1 MVTETWT
8 ALGPELRFW
17 MVFISYFAVAARVS
31 WVRHQE
37 RRRLPLALVMVFLAL
52 NVMFVVVG
60 PPDLAIGLM
69 ALILAGSAGR
79 SGWRRRSSPFR
90 GTTRPGALR

>member
-17 MVFISYFAVAARVS
+17 IVFISYFAVAARVS

-37 RRRLPLALVMVFLAL
+37 RRRLPLALVVVFLAL
-52 NVMFVVVG
+52 NVVFVLVG

-69 ALILAGSAGR
+69 ALILAGVCRPVRVA
-79 SGWRRRSSPFR
+79 P
-90 GTTRPGALR
+90 TRFSVPRDDKAGALR